1 MKKRFLFSLIF
12 AAAALFLT
20 HAATSFAASRARG
33 DATELR
39 QIRVL
44 AIRSWRGDRTFK
56 ANLQR
61 ELRAMDFVFA
71 TDKNRAQAFLKAR
84 GGGGN
89 GDFTG
94 ELWIYNRA
102 GKLLWHEKAYRPRRS
117 NRMAYQSI
125 AAKLRA
131 ALGR

>member
-1 MKKRFLFSLIF
+1 MKSRFLYSLIV
-12 AAAALFLT
+12 AVALLLT
-20 HAATSFAASRARG
+20 ARATISSASNARG

-39 QIRVL
+39 KIRVL

-56 ANLQR
+56 TNLQR
-61 ELRAMDFVFA
+61 ELRAMGFSF
-71 TDKNRAQAFLKAR
+71 TTEKSRAQAFVKAR
-84 GGGGN
+84 GGGN
-89 GDFTG
+89 EGDFTG

-117 NRMAYQSI
+117 NQMAYQRI